1 MEDEAA
7 VVDWKGLVEE
17 FGIRA
22 NARTSVWRWMKAGTF
37 PRIINPEKPRNA
49 HPLWLRREI
58 RQHFT
63 SRN

>member
-17 FGIRA
+17 FGVRP
-22 NARTSVWRWMKAGTF
+22 NARTTIGRWMKAGLF
-37 PRIINPEKPRNA
+37 PRIINPEKHRNT

-58 RQHFT
+58 RQHFK
-63 SRN
+63 SRS